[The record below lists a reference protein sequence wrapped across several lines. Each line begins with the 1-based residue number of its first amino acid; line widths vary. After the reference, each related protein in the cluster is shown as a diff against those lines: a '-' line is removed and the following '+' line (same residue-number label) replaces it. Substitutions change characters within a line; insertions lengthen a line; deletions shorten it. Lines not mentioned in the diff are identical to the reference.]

1 MKSAYAK
8 IAVVIFGIMAGGA
21 LAALSMTSQTT
32 IPKTIGAVNFLRII
46 KIPKL
51 AIPVR
56 SPASAITNESR
67 TK

>member
-32 IPKTIGAVNFLRII
+32 IPKTIGAVNFANI

-56 SPASAITNESR
+56 VTTSATTESMS
-67 TK
+67 K